1 VALTK
6 NEIVRLLQTAVA
18 NQRAGNLQAAE
29 PLYRKVLA
37 AQPKNPDALY
47 LLGLITQ
54 ATRRYAESTELF
66 QRAVNEQPNN
76 AKFLV
81 NLGLSA
87 GGMGLGQTERAI
99 EAFRKAV
106 AIDPKIPEA
115 WSNLGNEFRNS
126 ERFEE
131 AIECYQKAL
140 QLRPNFADAQCNL
153 GVALQETRP
162 TLQPA
167 IEAFEKA
174 IAMDPNFA
182 TAHWNL
188 GFSLLLLGDFSRG
201 LAEYEWRW
209 KTGTVVIPRQIRRP
223 QWGGE
228 PLNGRRLFLHAEQGL
243 GDTIHMSRYV
253 PLVAQRGGVVILECP
268 APLVPLLRGLPG
280 LAEIIPAGQHPP
292 DFDVHCP
299 LMSLPLVFK
308 TTLETIP
315 GNVPYLP
322 VDEKLR
328 DEWAQKIPADPDR
341 PRVGLVWA
349 GQPGN
354 KNDHNRSIRL
364 EQLAPLAD
372 AKRMRFFS
380 VQKGTASE
388 QAKNPPKEMT
398 ITDYTADI
406 KTFADTAAMLAN
418 LDLVITV
425 DTSVAH
431 VAGAIGRP
439 IWIMIPIRP
448 DYRWMLD
455 RDDSPW
461 YPTMRIFRQK
471 TRGDWGEVI
480 SRVKDSLLQFSGR

>member
-6 NEIVRLLQTAVA
+6 NEILRLLQTAVA
-18 NQRAGNLQAAE
+18 SHRGGDLQAAE
-29 PLYRKVLA
+29 PLYRKVLG
-37 AQPKNPDALY
+37 AQPRNPDALY
-47 LLGLITQ
+47 LLGLVTQ
-54 ATRRYAESTELF
+54 ATRRYAESAELF
-66 QRAVNEQPNN
+66 QRAVDEQPNN
-76 AKFLV
+76 TKYLI
-81 NLGLSA
+81 NLGLSS

-99 EAFRKAV
+99 DALRKAV
-106 AIDPKIPEA
+106 AIDPNIPEA

-126 ERFEE
+126 AKFEE
-131 AIECYQKAL
+131 AIECYEKAL
-140 QLRPNFADAQCNL
+140 QLRPNFADAQCNI

-174 IAMDPNFA
+174 IAMDHNFA

-188 GFSLLLLGDFSRG
+188 GFSLLLLGEFSRG

-228 PLNGRRLFLHAEQGL
+228 LLNCRRIFLHAEQGL

-253 PLVAQRGGVVILECP
+253 PLVSQRGGTVILECP
-268 APLVPLLRGLPG
+268 APLIPLLKKLPG
-280 LAEIIPAGQHPP
+280 MAEIIAAGERPP

-308 TTLETIP
+308 TTVETIP
-315 GNVPYLP
+315 ANVPYLQP
-322 VDEKLR
+322 EENLR
-328 DEWAQKIPADPDR
+328 ADWARRIPADPNR

-354 KNDHNRSIRL
+354 KNDRNRSIRL
-364 EQLAPLAD
+364 EQLASLAE
-372 AKRMRFFS
+372 AKNARFYS
-380 VQKGTASE
+380 VQKGAASE
-388 QAKNPPKEMT
+388 QTKNPPAGMT
-398 ITDYTADI
+398 ITDFTADI
-406 KTFADTAAMLAN
+406 HTFADTAAMAAN
-418 LDLVITV
+418 LDLIITV

-431 VAGAIGRP
+431 VGGAIGTP
-439 IWIMIPIRP
+439 VWILIPYRP
-448 DYRWMLD
+448 DWRWMLD

-480 SRVKDSLLQFSGR
+480 ERVKQALLEFAVR